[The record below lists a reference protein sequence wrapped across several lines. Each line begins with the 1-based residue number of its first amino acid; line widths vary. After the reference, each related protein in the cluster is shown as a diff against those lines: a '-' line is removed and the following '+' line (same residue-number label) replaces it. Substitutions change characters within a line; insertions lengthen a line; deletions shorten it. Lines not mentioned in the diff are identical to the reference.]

1 MTGGRTRVALR
12 RARFEQALEDLRL
25 LASDAAA
32 FAAAGG
38 PWAGAAWKH
47 HMLLE
52 MLAVRAY
59 TEWEGFS
66 HDLFILH
73 LAKDTSQL
81 ATETGLA
88 IRPRQITTDMAE
100 ALLTARGYLEFKG
113 IDDLKGKARKWLTNS
128 PFDRLLREDEKTA
141 NALQDIRNFVVH
153 RSRQSARKYEKL
165 VGTPVLR
172 PGDFL
177 GAGSPSRL
185 DAYVATLIAAAGR
198 LA

>member
-12 RARFEQALEDLRL
+12 RASFVQALEDLRL
-25 LASDAAA
+25 IASDASA

-38 PWAGAAWKH
+38 PWAGAAWKQ

-73 LAKDTSQL
+73 LTKDTSQL
-81 ATETGLA
+81 AAETGLA

-100 ALLTARGYLEFKG
+100 RC
-113 IDDLKGKARKWLTNS
+113 
-128 PFDRLLREDEKTA
+128 
-141 NALQDIRNFVVH
+141 
-153 RSRQSARKYEKL
+153 
-165 VGTPVLR
+165 
-172 PGDFL
+172 
-177 GAGSPSRL
+177 
-185 DAYVATLIAAAGR
+185 
-198 LA
+198 